1 MIVTDNRVAAF
12 IADGLKYPL
21 CPPYSFM
28 GWEKDGEIVGAA
40 LFNCFEGP
48 DVHVGA
54 VGSGWTRGFLEAVGD
69 YVYRQLRCLRMT
81 VTTESETI
89 AGYAERLG
97 GKREGVLRSHFGPGR
112 DGILI
117 GILKSEYL
125 YLK

>member
-28 GWEKDGEIVGAA
+28 GWERDGAITGAA

-54 VGSGWTRGFLEAVGD
+54 VGTGWTRGFLKAVGD
-69 YVYRQLRCLRMT
+69 YVYRQLGCTRMT
-81 VTTESETI
+81 LTTESETV
-89 AGYAERLG
+89 ARYAERLG

-112 DGILI
+112 DGIVI
-117 GILKSEYL
+117 GVLKSEYL
-125 YLK
+125 YLT

>member
-28 GWEKDGEIVGAA
+28 GWERDGKIVGAV

-48 DVHVGA
+48 NVHVGA
-54 VGSGWTRGFLEAVGD
+54 VGTGWTLGFLKAVGD
-69 YVYRQLRCLRMT
+69 YVYRQLGCLRMT
-81 VTTESETI
+81 LTTESETV

-112 DGILI
+112 DGIVL
-117 GILKSEYL
+117 GILKNEYL
-125 YLK
+125 YLT